1 MSMPLRVASARNF
14 IAAIVVAA
22 GRGVRAGGEIPKQ
35 YRLLAGIP
43 VLHRTLST
51 LLRHGCCSAVVTVIH
66 PDDAALYRMAADGIS
81 GDGRL
86 LPPVFGGE
94 NRQIS
99 VRNGLEA
106 LVPHAP
112 SRVLIQD
119 AVRPFASPALYQ
131 AVLLALDACKGA
143 IAALEVAD
151 TLKRAAETATI
162 LATVDRAGLWA
173 AQTPQGFHFD
183 AILAAHR
190 AAAEAGR
197 ADFTDDA
204 ALLEWQGG
212 AVALVPGEADNF
224 KLTRPEDFAR
234 AERLLAAETAS
245 ETVTGIGYDVHA
257 FTEGDHVVLGGVPLP
272 HDRGV
277 AAHSDGDVVL
287 HALTDAILGAL
298 ADGDIGVHF
307 PPSDPKWRGASSD
320 RFLAFAAERVRAA
333 GGVIRHLDV
342 TVVAEAPR
350 IGPHRE
356 AMRAAIAR
364 ASGTSVER
372 ISIKATTSERLGF
385 TGRREGL
392 AALAVATLTL
402 PCPGRP
408 P

>member
-1 MSMPLRVASARNF
+1 MPLPAASARNF

-51 LLRHGCCSAVVTVIH
+51 LLRHECCDAVVTVIH
-66 PDDAALYRMAADGIS
+66 PDDVALYRMAVDGIS

-99 VRNGLEA
+99 VKNGLEA
-106 LVPHAP
+106 LIPRAP
-112 SRVLIQD
+112 SQVLIHD
-119 AVRPFASPALYQ
+119 AVRPFASPALYD
-131 AVLLALDACKGA
+131 AVLAATTAQNAA
-143 IAALEVAD
+143 IAATPVTD
-151 TLKRAAETATI
+151 TIKKSTTDGRIAAT
-162 LATVDRAGLWA
+162 LDRAGLWA
-173 AQTPQGFHFD
+173 AQTPQGFRFD
-183 AILAAHR
+183 LILAAHR
-190 AAAEAGR
+190 AAADAGR

-204 ALLEWQGG
+204 ALLEWRGEP
-212 AVALVPGEADNF
+212 VALVPGEVDNL

-234 AERLLAAETAS
+234 AERLLAAEAPAV
-245 ETVTGIGYDVHA
+245 TVTGIGYDVHA
-257 FTEGDHVVLGGVPLP
+257 FTEGDHVAIGGVTLP

-298 ADGDIGVHF
+298 AEGDIGVHF
-307 PPSDPKWRGASSD
+307 PPSDPEWRGASSD
-320 RFLAFAAERVRAA
+320 RFLAFAAGRVRAR
-333 GGVIRHLDV
+333 GGTIRHLDV

-372 ISIKATTSERLGF
+372 ISIKATTSEKLGF

-402 PCPGRP
+402 PSPGRP
-408 P
+408 T